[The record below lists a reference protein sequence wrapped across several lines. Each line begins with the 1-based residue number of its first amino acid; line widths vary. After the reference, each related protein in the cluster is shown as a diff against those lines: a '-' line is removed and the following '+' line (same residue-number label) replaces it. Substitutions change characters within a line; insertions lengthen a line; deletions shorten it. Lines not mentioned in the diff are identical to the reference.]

1 MKALLVILSVCVIA
15 TTASAQY
22 NKRNSNKGP
31 SQNSAAGLPLK
42 ERLYFGGGGGFS
54 AGSDTYGN
62 KYTYI
67 SISPLVGY
75 RLTLPWSAGVQ
86 VMYSTYRYTQLGY
99 NLSQY
104 GISPFTQYRFGKLF
118 AHAEYQAIS
127 APSLNNTELRTMYS
141 RLPLGLG
148 FTQPIGP
155 RAAINAVAL
164 YDVLYNKR
172 TSVFPSPFIVRVY
185 ITAGGISF

>member
-1 MKALLVILSVCVIA
+1 MKALLVILSVCVI
-15 TTASAQY
+15 TITASAQY
-22 NKRNSNKGP
+22 NKKSKGRTP
-31 SQNSAAGLPLK
+31 SQNSAAGLPLS

-54 AGSDTYGN
+54 AGTDTYGN

-86 VMYSTYRYTQLGY
+86 VMYSTYRYPQLGY
-99 NLSQY
+99 NLNQY

-118 AHAEYQAIS
+118 AQVEYQAIS
-127 APSLNNTELRTMYS
+127 APSLNSDMRQVYS
-141 RLPLGLG
+141 RLPMGLG

-155 RAAINAVAL
+155 RAAINAVAM